1 MSDTSVKASD
11 QPGTTA
17 PTHRNMQ
24 ANTPN
29 GSGGATYF
37 RKGFGLKSEIQSEL
51 DSDYT
56 GHLVDLLKAQ
66 EYTLTAGDVTI
77 RLAKE
82 FGFCYGVERAVE
94 YAYQTRKK
102 FPDRTIY
109 LAGEII
115 HNPHVNS
122 KLEAMGI
129 RFLLPGGDRREA
141 GGGGGDRGLR
151 TNGIDNRGLSE
162 ERGPDSHAAS
172 RLSPPASH
180 LDFSGVKPE
189 DVVILPAFGVTI
201 KDFETLRA
209 IGCVVVDT
217 TCGSVLNVWKR
228 VESYARDGFTSL
240 IHGKYYHEETRATA
254 SQAEKYPNGQ
264 YFIVRNLEEAQLV
277 CDFIEGRL
285 SSQALMERFAH
296 AASPA
301 FDPARDLR
309 RIGVANQTTML
320 ARESLAV
327 GELIGQSMARAWG
340 EDYAREN
347 FRTFDTI
354 CSATQERQDAV
365 VELLREPL
373 DVMVVIGGYNSS
385 NTMSL
390 AALCSETVRTFHV
403 EDAYDIDPNSR
414 TIRHRP
420 LGAKEEIESSD
431 WLPASG
437 PVRIGITAGAS
448 TPNNKIGE
456 AVGRIFATRGIDPA
470 TIR

>member
-1 MSDTSVKASD
+1 
-11 QPGTTA
+11 
-17 PTHRNMQ
+17 MQ
-24 ANTPN
+24 ATSPN
-29 GSGGATYF
+29 GTGAATYF

-56 GHLVDLLKAQ
+56 GHLVDLLKDR

-94 YAYQTRKK
+94 YAYQARKK

-122 KLEAMGI
+122 KLQAMGI
-129 RFLLPGGDRREA
+129 AFLLPESGA
-141 GGGGGDRGLR
+141 GGSGK
-151 TNGIDNRGLSE
+151 IDFGT
-162 ERGPDSHAAS
+162 
-172 RLSPPASH
+172 
-180 LDFSGVKPE
+180 VKPE

-201 KDFETLRA
+201 TDFEILRG
-209 IGCVVVDT
+209 IGCVMVDT

-254 SQAEKYPNGQ
+254 SQAEKYPSGH
-264 YFIVRNLEEAQLV
+264 YFIVRNLDEAQLV
-277 CDFIEGRL
+277 CEFIEGRL
-285 SSQALMERFAH
+285 GASALMERFAH
-296 AASPA
+296 AASPN

-320 ARESLAV
+320 ARESLAI
-327 GELIGQSMARAWG
+327 GELVGQSMSRAHG
-340 EDYAREN
+340 VEYAKEN

-403 EDAYDIDPNSR
+403 EDADDIDPSTA

-420 LGAKEEIESSD
+420 LGAKEEVESTD
-431 WLPASG
+431 WLPAAK
-437 PVRIGITAGAS
+437 PVRVGVTAGAS

-456 AVGRIFATRGIDPA
+456 AVGRIFATRGIDPKI
-470 TIR
+470 IR

>member
-1 MSDTSVKASD
+1 MSDTSVKALG
-11 QPGTTA
+11 PEEAA
-17 PTHRNMQ
+17 PATPRNMQ
-24 ANTPN
+24 ASPPN
-29 GSGGATYF
+29 GTGGATYF

-56 GHLVDLLKAQ
+56 GHLVDLLKTQ

-94 YAYQTRKK
+94 YADQARKK
-102 FPDRTIY
+102 FPDRSIY

-122 KLEAMGI
+122 KLQAMGI
-129 RFLLPGGDRREA
+129 TFLLPGQEQSGKRET
-141 GGGGGDRGLR
+141 GSGGDLGSGR
-151 TNGIDNRGLSE
+151 IDFTAVR
-162 ERGPDSHAAS
+162 A
-172 RLSPPASH
+172 
-180 LDFSGVKPE
+180 E

-201 KDFETLRA
+201 SDFEILRQ
-209 IGCVVVDT
+209 IGCVMVDT

-228 VESYARDGFTSL
+228 VESYARDGFTSV

-254 SQAEKYPNGQ
+254 SQAEKYEGGH
-264 YFIVRNLEEAQLV
+264 YFIVRNIDEAGVV

-285 SSQALMERFAH
+285 SATALMERFAH
-296 AASPA
+296 ATSPD

-320 ARESLAV
+320 ARESLAI
-327 GELIGQSMARAWG
+327 GELIGKSMASARG

-403 EDAYDIDPNSR
+403 EDADDIDPESR
-414 TIRHRP
+414 TIRPRP
-420 LGAKEEIESSD
+420 LGAK
-431 WLPASG
+431 
-437 PVRIGITAGAS
+437 T
-448 TPNNKIGE
+448 
-456 AVGRIFATRGIDPA
+456 
-470 TIR
+470 

>member
-1 MSDTSVKASD
+1 MSDKSVKTPD
-11 QPGTTA
+11 PGGTA
-17 PTHRNMQ
+17 VPLHRNMQ
-24 ANTPN
+24 ASPPKGT
-29 GSGGATYF
+29 GDATYF

-66 EYTLTAGDVTI
+66 EYTLTVDDVTI

-94 YAYQTRKK
+94 YAYQARKK

-122 KLEAMGI
+122 KLQAMGI
-129 RFLLPGGDRREA
+129 TFLM
-141 GGGGGDRGLR
+141 
-151 TNGIDNRGLSE
+151 
-162 ERGPDSHAAS
+162 
-172 RLSPPASH
+172 PADGRI
-180 LDFSGVKPE
+180 DFSGVKVE

-201 KDFETLRA
+201 RDFEILRQ
-209 IGCVVVDT
+209 IGCVMVDT

-254 SQAEKYPNGQ
+254 SQAEKYPNGH
-264 YFIVRNLEEAQLV
+264 YFIVRNIDEAGVV

-285 SSQALMERFAH
+285 SADALMERFAH
-296 AASPA
+296 AASPN

-320 ARESLAV
+320 ARESLAI
-327 GELIGQSMARAWG
+327 GELVGRSMAKAHG
-340 EDYAREN
+340 DEYAKEN

-354 CSATQERQDAV
+354 CSA
-365 VELLREPL
+365 
-373 DVMVVIGGYNSS
+373 
-385 NTMSL
+385 
-390 AALCSETVRTFHV
+390 
-403 EDAYDIDPNSR
+403 
-414 TIRHRP
+414 
-420 LGAKEEIESSD
+420 
-431 WLPASG
+431 
-437 PVRIGITAGAS
+437 
-448 TPNNKIGE
+448 
-456 AVGRIFATRGIDPA
+456 
-470 TIR
+470 